1 MSFSKRV
8 AYVVAKSDSF
18 AVYIFVFGTSP
29 FHMKFIVVGIGFWGR
44 EWVELLRTHPRAS
57 VVATVDKSEAAAAWS
72 QQTYGIPCFPDLATA
87 TAKTSADA
95 VLVVTNPSQHKP
107 VILEALGL
115 QKHVLVEKPMVTS
128 MAEAV
133 EIAAAAENAAGKVMA
148 AQGYRF
154 MGGAGSVRER
164 LAQGDIGDLQ
174 AVKIRFRKHLPEVIE
189 NRQHSIYALPH
200 SILLDM
206 SVHHVDLLRFITQ
219 HEVTSVVAVEHDTP
233 DNAFKH
239 PSNAFCLMRL
249 QGGIPVIWD
258 GDWCAR
264 GAVTTSWEGEWQFV
278 GSKGRLFWDG
288 VLDKA
293 SFRTSVRLEIPGQ
306 ETQELMSVEPVQERR
321 LPLLE
326 HFIDSIEQRQQPE
339 PSIEDNR
346 KTLAVVFGSL
356 ESVLK
361 KQEVRL

>member
-1 MSFSKRV
+1 
-8 AYVVAKSDSF
+8 
-18 AVYIFVFGTSP
+18 
-29 FHMKFIVVGIGFWGR
+29 MKFIVAGVGFWGK
-44 EWVELLRTHPRAS
+44 EWVELLWTHPRAS

-87 TAKTSADA
+87 AQKISADA

-107 VILEALGL
+107 VVLEALRL

-128 MAEAV
+128 MDEAL
-133 EIAAAAENAAGKVMA
+133 EIAQAAESAAGKVMA

-154 MGGAGSVRER
+154 MQAAGLVRER
-164 LAQGDIGDLQ
+164 LAQGDIGELR
-174 AVKIRFRKHLPEVIE
+174 AVKIRFRKHLPEVIANPE
-189 NRQHSIYALPH
+189 HSIYALPH

-206 SVHHVDLLRFITQ
+206 SVHHVDLLRYMTR
-219 HEVTSVVAVEHDTP
+219 HEVISVVAVEHDTP

-239 PSNAFCLMRL
+239 PSNALCLMRL
-249 QGGIPVIWD
+249 EGEIPVVWD

-264 GAVTTSWEGEWQFV
+264 GAVTSWEGEWQFV
-278 GSKGRLFWDG
+278 GSRGRLFWDG
-288 VLDKA
+288 VVDE

-306 ETQELMSVEPVQERR
+306 ETQELMSLEPVQERR

-326 HFIDSIEQRQQPE
+326 HFIESIGGGQQPE

-361 KQEVRL
+361 KREVRL

>member
-1 MSFSKRV
+1 
-8 AYVVAKSDSF
+8 
-18 AVYIFVFGTSP
+18 
-29 FHMKFIVVGIGFWGR
+29 MKFIVVGIGFWGK
-44 EWVELLRTHPRAS
+44 EWVELLSTHPRAS

-72 QQTYGIPCFPDLATA
+72 QQTFGIPCFPDLATA
-87 TAKTSADA
+87 TAKISADA

-107 VILEALGL
+107 VILEALRL

-128 MAEAV
+128 MDETV
-133 EIAAAAENAAGKVMA
+133 EIAAAAERAPGKVMA

-154 MGGAGSVRER
+154 MSAAGLVRER
-164 LAQGDIGDLQ
+164 LARGDIGELQ
-174 AVKIRFRKHLPEVIE
+174 AVKIRFRKHLPDLIANPE
-189 NRQHSIYALPH
+189 HSIYALPH

-206 SVHHVDLLRFITQ
+206 SVHHVDLLRFMTQ
-219 HEVTSVVAVEHDTP
+219 SEVATVVAVEHDTP

-239 PSNAFCLMRL
+239 PSNALCLMRL
-249 QGGIPVIWD
+249 ETGIPVIWD

-264 GAVTTSWEGEWQFV
+264 GPVTSWEGEWHFV

-288 VLDKA
+288 VIDQA
-293 SFRTSVRLEIPGQ
+293 FRTSVRLEIPGQ
-306 ETQELMSVEPVQERR
+306 DTRELISVEPVQERR

-326 HFIDSIEQRQQPE
+326 HFIDSVGRNQQPQ

-356 ESVLK
+356 ESVLQK
-361 KQEVRL
+361 REIRL

>member
-1 MSFSKRV
+1 
-8 AYVVAKSDSF
+8 
-18 AVYIFVFGTSP
+18 
-29 FHMKFIVVGIGFWGR
+29 MKFIVAGIGFWGK

-87 TAKTSADA
+87 TAKTSTDA

-107 VILEALGL
+107 VILEALRL

-128 MAEAV
+128 MDETV
-133 EIAAAAENAAGKVMA
+133 EIAAAAEQAPGKVMA

-154 MGGAGSVRER
+154 MSAAGLIRER
-164 LAQGDIGDLQ
+164 LARGDIGELQ
-174 AVKIRFRKHLPEVIE
+174 AVKIRFRKHLPDLIANPE
-189 NRQHSIYALPH
+189 HSIYALPH

-206 SVHHVDLLRFITQ
+206 SVHHVDLLRFMTQ
-219 HEVTSVVAVEHDTP
+219 REVATVVAVEHDTP

-239 PSNAFCLMRL
+239 PSNALCLMRL
-249 QGGIPVIWD
+249 ETGIPVIWD

-264 GAVTTSWEGEWQFV
+264 GPVTSWEGEWHFV

-288 VLDKA
+288 VIDQA
-293 SFRTSVRLEIPGQ
+293 FQTSVRLEIPGQ
-306 ETQELMSVEPVQERR
+306 DTRELMSVEPVQERR

-326 HFIDSIEQRQQPE
+326 HFIDSVGRNQQPQ

-356 ESVLK
+356 ESVLQK
-361 KQEVRL
+361 REIRL

>member
-1 MSFSKRV
+1 
-8 AYVVAKSDSF
+8 
-18 AVYIFVFGTSP
+18 
-29 FHMKFIVVGIGFWGR
+29 MKFIVAGVGFWGR
-44 EWVELLRTHPRAS
+44 KWIELLQTFPRAS
-57 VVATVDKSEAAAAWS
+57 VVAAVDKSEAAAEWS
-72 QQTYGIPCFPDLATA
+72 QQTYGIPCFPDLAGA
-87 TAKTSADA
+87 AQKISADA

-107 VILEALGL
+107 VVLEALRL

-128 MAEAV
+128 MDEAL
-133 EIAAAAENAAGKVMA
+133 EIAQAAESAAGKVMA

-154 MGGAGSVRER
+154 MQAAGLVRER
-164 LAQGDIGDLQ
+164 LAQGDIGELR
-174 AVKIRFRKHLPEVIE
+174 AVKIRFRKHLPEVIANPE
-189 NRQHSIYALPH
+189 HSIYALPH

-206 SVHHVDLLRFITQ
+206 SVHHVDLLRYMTR

-239 PSNAFCLMRL
+239 PSNALCLMRL
-249 QGGIPVIWD
+249 EGEIPVVWD

-264 GAVTTSWEGEWQFV
+264 GAVTSWEGEWQFV
-278 GSKGRLFWDG
+278 GSRGRLFWDG
-288 VLDKA
+288 VVDE

-306 ETQELMSVEPVQERR
+306 ETQELMSLEPVQERR

-326 HFIDSIEQRQQPE
+326 HFIESIDRSRQPE

-361 KQEVRL
+361 KREVRL

>member
-1 MSFSKRV
+1 MN
-8 AYVVAKSDSF
+8 
-18 AVYIFVFGTSP
+18 FV
-29 FHMKFIVVGIGFWGR
+29 VVGIGFWGK

-57 VVATVDKSEAAAAWS
+57 VVATVDKSETAAVWS
-72 QQTYGIPCFPDLATA
+72 QQTYGIACFSDLATA
-87 TAKTSADA
+87 MAKTSADA
-95 VLVVTNPSQHKP
+95 VLVVTNPNQHKP
-107 VILEALGL
+107 VILEALRL

-128 MAEAV
+128 MDEAE
-133 EIAAAAENAAGKVMA
+133 EIEAAAKLAPGKVMA

-154 MGGAGSVRER
+154 MSAAGLVRER
-164 LAQGDIGDLQ
+164 LARGDIGELQ
-174 AVKIRFRKHLPEVIE
+174 AVKIRFRRHLPDVIA
-189 NRQHSIYALPH
+189 NREHSIYALPH

-206 SVHHVDLLRFITQ
+206 SVHHVDLLRFMTQ
-219 HEVTSVVAVEHDTP
+219 HEVISVVAVEHDTP

-239 PSNAFCLMRL
+239 PSNALCLMRL
-249 QGGIPVIWD
+249 QGDIPVVWD

-264 GAVTTSWEGEWQFV
+264 PTVTTSWEGEWQFV
-278 GSKGRLFWDG
+278 GSRGRLFWDG
-288 VLDKA
+288 VVDKA

-306 ETQELMSVEPVQERR
+306 EPQELMSIEPVQERR

-326 HFIDSIEQRQQPE
+326 HFIDSIAHGQQPQ

-361 KQEVRL
+361 KKEVIL